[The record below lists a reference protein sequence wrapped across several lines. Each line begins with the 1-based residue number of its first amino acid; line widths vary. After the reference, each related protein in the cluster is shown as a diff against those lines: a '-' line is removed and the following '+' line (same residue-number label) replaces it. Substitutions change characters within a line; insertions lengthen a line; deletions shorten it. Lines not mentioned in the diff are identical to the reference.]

1 MDRLNRLRSLR
12 GEGIRAGEVQGGR
25 GGVRRVG
32 RERIKEGEVE
42 MRKFYRQRKLG
53 GRGEVRRERIKDWKY
68 E

>member
-1 MDRLNRLRSLR
+1 M
-12 GEGIRAGEVQGGR
+12 
-25 GGVRRVG
+25 G

-53 GRGEVRRERIKDWKY
+53 GRGEVRIERIKDWKY